1 MNIGI
6 DDIFYETASSLPKE
20 AKKKRSVDISKKEYE
35 TNNQGG
41 GACSSCWTYT
51 HRYLHLICDTYL
63 LQSPTKTSII
73 SQIYSSSF

>member
-1 MNIGI
+1 MRYFEASAKMNIGI

-41 GACSSCWTYT
+41 GACSSCW
-51 HRYLHLICDTYL
+51 
-63 LQSPTKTSII
+63 P
-73 SQIYSSSF
+73 